1 MLRSHFKN
9 ISFPCEFFQENMQNI
24 VGILIYV
31 RSGVSKLAKLVLY
44 LSLKLASLI
53 YIETSGDSG
62 VI

>member
-1 MLRSHFKN
+1 
-9 ISFPCEFFQENMQNI
+9 MQNI

-31 RSGVSKLAKLVLY
+31 RIGFLKLAKLVLY

>member
-1 MLRSHFKN
+1 
-9 ISFPCEFFQENMQNI
+9 MQNI
-24 VGILIYV
+24 VGILIYA

>member
-1 MLRSHFKN
+1 
-9 ISFPCEFFQENMQNI
+9 MQNI

-31 RSGVSKLAKLVLY
+31 RSDVSKLAKLVLY